1 LEELFKR
8 NANFVKSVELKVEA
22 ARVVP
27 SAIVEPVIAPPVV
40 KVSSEREEI
49 IRVASFEAHQRRAI
63 HERETYAT
71 SVLVRLKATLSQK
84 EPVAPFRAESDGTSQ
99 TIRRVRPHA

>member
-1 LEELFKR
+1 MNDWHTELEELFKR

-49 IRVASFEAHQRRAI
+49 IKRVASFKAHQRRAI

-71 SVLVRLKATLSQK
+71 SVLVRLKAMLSGQ
-84 EPVAPFRAESDGTSQ
+84 S
-99 TIRRVRPHA
+99 